1 MMEFIVLG
9 LVPGT
14 TIQVTFVGAAIAL
27 FGFVGLS
34 WWSFRAMRRASSGKS
49 RPIAQ

>member
-14 TIQVTFVGAAIAL
+14 KVQLSFIGVLIVLI
-27 FGFVGLS
+27 GFVGVS
-34 WWSFRAMRRASSGKS
+34 WWSFRAALRHRGTY
-49 RPIAQ
+49 RGTH